1 MARLT
6 IVDPAQATG
15 ETKELF
21 DVVKARMGAI
31 PNLTR
36 ALANSPAALR
46 AFLDLNSELAGGSL
60 DGAMRERIA
69 LGTAEYNAC
78 TYCLSAHTFL
88 AKNVAKLDQH
98 EIDAARRF
106 ESDDERSAAGLRF
119 ARAVLEQRGQVSD
132 EDLDQVRAA
141 GYSDG
146 ELAEIIANVALNT
159 LTNYFN
165 NLADADVEFPR
176 VEPAAIAA

>member
-21 DVVKARMGAI
+21 DAVKASMGAV
-31 PNLTR
+31 PNLTK

-46 AFLDLNSELAGGSL
+46 AFLGLNSALAGGSL
-60 DGAMRERIA
+60 DVATRERIA

-78 TYCLSAHTFL
+78 TYCLSAHTFV

-98 EIDAARRF
+98 EIDAARRL
-106 ESDDERSAAGLRF
+106 EADDERIQAGLRF
-119 ARAVLEQRGQVSD
+119 TRAVLEQRGQVSD
-132 EDLDQVRAA
+132 EDLDKVRAA

-146 ELAEIIANVALNT
+146 EIAEIVANVALSV
-159 LTNYFN
+159 LTNYFSRM
-165 NLADADVEFPR
+165 ADPDPEFPR
-176 VEPAAIAA
+176 VEPAGVAA